1 MDLKGNHFIDGP
13 AGPLEALLKE
23 PAAEIK
29 GAAIV
34 CHPHPLHGGTMH
46 NKVVYRIAKAFQD
59 SGFAVLR
66 FNFRGTQQS
75 AGSHDYGQGEQDD
88 VRAALQF
95 MGQKYPNVELW
106 AAGFSFGAAMT
117 VKAACGERQVCAL
130 VLAGLPVSKYGEPE
144 FREASQ
150 CEKPKLLVQGDN
162 DEFGSVADLESFFA
176 RLGGEKQM
184 KVINQADHFFTGQLP
199 LLYETVREFIA
210 TQINP

>member
-1 MDLKGNHFIDGP
+1 
-13 AGPLEALLKE
+13 
-23 PAAEIK
+23 
-29 GAAIV
+29 
-34 CHPHPLHGGTMH
+34 MH

-117 VKAACGERQVCAL
+117 VKAACGDRQVRAL